1 MADQMMMEES
11 VSLNEGMGPES
22 AQAMLQPDPEV
33 RVIVM
38 SRLETLTPAE
48 LKKLDSMIDGESA
61 RILLKI
67 LPELEDVIGMIAG
80 QAQAQQPPPM
90 GALAQV

>member
-1 MADQMMMEES
+1 MADQMMMGEPT
-11 VSLNEGMGPES
+11 LNEGMGPES

-38 SRLETLTPAE
+38 SRLETLTPQE
-48 LKKLDSMIDGESA
+48 LQKLDSMIDGESA

-80 QAQAQQPPPM
+80 QAQAQQPQPM
-90 GALAQV
+90 GALPQI

>member
-11 VSLNEGMGPES
+11 VSLNEGMGPENT
-22 AQAMLQPDPEV
+22 QAMLQPDPEV

-38 SRLETLTPAE
+38 SRLESLTPDE
-48 LKKLDSMIDGESA
+48 LRKLDSLIDGESA

-67 LPELEDVIGMIAG
+67 LPELEDVIGMIAN
-80 QAQAQQPPPM
+80 QAQQQPPM
-90 GALAQV
+90 GALAGM

>member
-1 MADQMMMEES
+1 MADQMMTGEPT
-11 VSLNEGMGPES
+11 LNEAMGPEGS
-22 AQAMLQPDPEV
+22 QAMLQPDPEV

-38 SRLETLTPAE
+38 SRLETLTPQE
-48 LKKLDSMIDGESA
+48 LQKLDSMIDGESA

-80 QAQAQQPPPM
+80 QAQQPPQPM
-90 GALAQV
+90 GALPQI

>member
-1 MADQMMMEES
+1 MADQMMMEEPT
-11 VSLNEGMGPES
+11 LNEGMGPES

-38 SRLETLTPAE
+38 SRLETLTPQE
-48 LKKLDSMIDGESA
+48 LQKLDSMIDGERA

-80 QAQAQQPPPM
+80 QAQQPPQPM
-90 GALAQV
+90 GALPQI

>member
-1 MADQMMMEES
+1 MADQMMMGEPT
-11 VSLNEGMGPES
+11 LNEGMGPES

-38 SRLETLTPAE
+38 SRLETLTPQE
-48 LKKLDSMIDGESA
+48 LQKLDSLIDGESA